1 MTLENFYFGPNNSA
15 GTPQAEV
22 FVHPLGTFAG
32 MQNSAAVKTAA
43 LHTFDLEYG
52 TMYAGEHTV
61 MGTLQNERISLQP
74 KLEFQQSRK
83 RMFLI

>member
-43 LHTFDLEYG
+43 LHTFDLEFG
-52 TMYAGEHTV
+52 PMYAGEHTV

>member
-43 LHTFDLEYG
+43 LHTFDLEFG
-52 TMYAGEHTV
+52 PMYAGEHTV
-61 MGTLQNERISLQP
+61 MGTLKNERISLQP